1 MNGEYK
7 CNTVTLLESYE
18 SPKHLLQCFA
28 DVTIEHVYR
37 DANDETNKLAQHV
50 SGYKRLKG
58 EMADY
63 PIEELCIMNA
73 ENLDPW

>member
-50 SGYKRLKG
+50 FGYKRL
-58 EMADY
+58 
-63 PIEELCIMNA
+63 
-73 ENLDPW
+73 